1 MSGTARSVLLDLLQ
15 AAAADRGPAGAEVGG
30 RDVFTVEPDR
40 AVLVNQP
47 TVRGGVG
54 ADEGVLPAVALQF
67 DEGGGVAGV
76 VGAGRRGRRRAR

>member
-1 MSGTARSVLLDLLQ
+1 M
-15 AAAADRGPAGAEVGG
+15 
-30 RDVFTVEPDR
+30 FTVEPDR